1 LYKTISVEKSLKPK
15 QYTKKIILG
24 SSSVYRY
31 ELLQRLQIPFEV
43 SVPDINESPL
53 FDETPRETACRLAE
67 TKARAV
73 AVIFPDALIIGAD
86 QVVTLDNVQLGK
98 PLNYVNAINQLHLM
112 RGKEVIFHT
121 ALSLFSSQSGRM
133 QSQLITSLVKFRE
146 LSDRQIENY
155 LVKEQPYHC
164 AGSMKS
170 EGLGI
175 ALIEHIVSND
185 PNALVGLPLIAL
197 VKMLANEGLE
207 IV

>member
-1 LYKTISVEKSLKPK
+1 
-15 QYTKKIILG
+15 
-24 SSSVYRY
+24 
-31 ELLQRLQIPFEV
+31 
-43 SVPDINESPL
+43 
-53 FDETPRETACRLAE
+53 
-67 TKARAV
+67 
-73 AVIFPDALIIGAD
+73 
-86 QVVTLDNVQLGK
+86 
-98 PLNYVNAINQLHLM
+98 M
-112 RGKEVIFHT
+112 IFHT

>member
-1 LYKTISVEKSLKPK
+1 MKAK

-24 SSSVYRY
+24 SGSVYRY